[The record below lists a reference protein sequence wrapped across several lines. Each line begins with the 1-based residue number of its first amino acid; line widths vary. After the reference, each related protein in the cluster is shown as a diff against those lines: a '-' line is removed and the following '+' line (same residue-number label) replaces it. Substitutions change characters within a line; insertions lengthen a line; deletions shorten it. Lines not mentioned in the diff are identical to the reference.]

1 MTKEENIINAHLD
14 KDEYIKDLEKEIK
27 ELHKK
32 IKFNEKSRRKMQK
45 SLMKII
51 QQKEEIINKA
61 RKYVKENSIYF
72 AIKDKIGNY
81 FANCNCDELLEI
93 LDNKGE

>member
-1 MTKEENIINAHLD
+1 MDNRTIDEIRKNETVLINELKRKED
-14 KDEYIKDLEKEIK
+14 V
-27 ELHKK
+27 
-32 IKFNEKSRRKMQK
+32 
-45 SLMKII
+45 
-51 QQKEEIINKA
+51 INKA